1 MKHTLIIFTLV
12 AISLSACRND
22 EKACPGDKELAL
34 QIREDSLDKKEQML
48 IMREKMLAER
58 EQTAGTGSMQAST
71 ENTSQPVKTASES
84 TVNTY
89 KASVKGNPPQRTAAP
104 KVAYKKPKSAFP
116 GQYPEGSERL
126 LTEKDMQYQ
135 TAWGKKVM
143 LNEIYARKGMI
154 FKEDALIRHFRN
166 ESWYKGKKAAVPAKS
181 LSSVERQNIAFIQAH
196 Q

>member
-1 MKHTLIIFTLV
+1 M
-12 AISLSACRND
+12 SACSND

-58 EQTAGTGSMQAST
+58 EQTTGSSTMQAGTGNAT
-71 ENTSQPVKTASES
+71 TQPVKTASES
-84 TVNTY
+84 TVSTY
-89 KASVKGNPPQRTAAP
+89 KANVKGNGPQQSAAP
-104 KVAYKKPKSAFP
+104 KVAYKKSKSAFP
-116 GQYPEGSERL
+116 GQYPEASERL

-135 TAWGKKVM
+135 TAWGRKVM

-154 FKEDALIRHFRN
+154 FKDDALARHFRN
-166 ESWYKGKKAAVPAKS
+166 ESWYKGKKGAVSSKS
-181 LSSVERQNIAFIQAH
+181 LSAVEKQNIAFIQAH

>member
-1 MKHTLIIFTLV
+1 MKRTLIILV
-12 AISLSACRND
+12 LAAISLSACRND

-58 EQTAGTGSMQAST
+58 EQAGGTVTMQTGT
-71 ENTSQPVKTASES
+71 ENAGQPVRTASES

-89 KASVKGNPPQRTAAP
+89 KASVKGNPPQQQAAP
-104 KVAYKKPKSAFP
+104 RVAYKKSRSAFP

-154 FKEDALIRHFRN
+154 FKDEALARHFRN
-166 ESWYKGKKAAVPAKS
+166 ESWYKGKKAAVPAKT
-181 LSSVERQNIAFIQAH
+181 LSSVEKQNIAFIQAH